1 MIQKEKGIT
10 IGILSI
16 AIISMSIILI
26 LALMKVYLSNKIYY
40 ESREVNSIEVE
51 VAALREENNILQMSV
66 EQLKYKGEVTDT
78 IFSMEENAKITAQ
91 KEGDE
96 ADD

>member
-1 MIQKEKGIT
+1 MTQKEKGIT

-16 AIISMSIILI
+16 AIVSMSIILI

-40 ESREVNSIEVE
+40 ESKEVNSIEAE

-66 EQLKYKGEVTDT
+66 EQLKYKGEVADT

-91 KEGDE
+91 KEGDK

>member
-10 IGILSI
+10 IGILSM

-40 ESREVNSIEVE
+40 ESKEVNSIEAE

-66 EQLKYKGEVTDT
+66 ERLKYKGEVVDT
-78 IFSMEENAKITAQ
+78 IFSMEENAKILAQ
-91 KEGDE
+91 KEGD
-96 ADD
+96 

>member
-26 LALMKVYLSNKIYY
+26 LALMKVYLSNKIYH
-40 ESREVNSIEVE
+40 ESKEVNSIEAE

-66 EQLKYKGEVTDT
+66 ERLKYKGEVVDT
-78 IFSMEENAKITAQ
+78 IFSMEENAKIIAQ
-91 KEGDE
+91 KEGD
-96 ADD
+96 